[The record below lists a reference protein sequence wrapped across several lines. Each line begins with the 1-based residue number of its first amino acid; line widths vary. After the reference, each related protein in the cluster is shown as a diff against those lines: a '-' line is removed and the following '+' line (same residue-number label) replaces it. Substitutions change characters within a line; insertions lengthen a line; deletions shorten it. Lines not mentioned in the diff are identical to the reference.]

1 MQQTLCRSLTL
12 PNDIETIPTLSQFID
27 ECAETVGLDSSLT
40 MALNLAIEEAVVNVM
55 LYAYPEG
62 TVGDVTIRF
71 SATGEELEIVI
82 TDSGTPFDPTQCQD
96 ADITLSVEERPI
108 GGLGIFLERQ
118 LMDAISYR
126 RADGNNILNM
136 RKTLTNNPQ

>member
-1 MQQTLCRSLTL
+1 MQQTLYRSLTL

-126 RADGNNILNM
+126 RADGHNILTM

>member
-55 LYAYPEG
+55 LYAYHEG

-126 RADGNNILNM
+126 RADGHNILTM

>member
-126 RADGNNILNM
+126 RADGHNILTM

>member
-27 ECAETVGLDSSLT
+27 ECAETVGLT

-71 SATGEELEIVI
+71 SATGDELEIVI

-126 RADGNNILNM
+126 RADGHNILTM

>member
-1 MQQTLCRSLTL
+1 MQQTHCRSLTL

-126 RADGNNILNM
+126 RADGHNILTM

>member
-12 PNDIETIPTLSQFID
+12 PNDIETIPTLYQFID

-40 MALNLAIEEAVVNVM
+40 MTLNLAIEEAVVNVM

-71 SATGEELEIVI
+71 TATSEELEFVI
-82 TDSGTPFDPTQCQD
+82 TDKGTPFDPTQCQD
-96 ADITLSVEERPI
+96 ADVTLSAEERPI

-126 RADGNNILNM
+126 RADGQNILTM
-136 RKTLTNNPQ
+136 RKTLPNNPK

>member
-55 LYAYPEG
+55 LYAYPKG

-126 RADGNNILNM
+126 RADGHNILTM